1 MPKTQKVKKSKKKK
15 SKSKVKAPI
24 VDAIE
29 ECALLGEDD
38 VVNKGV
44 DISLETSLLE
54 AELLNETVVQ
64 TKKSKRLKR
73 RHDST
78 PAVQEEEEE
87 LPDLVSKQI
96 VEEVKP
102 ADLGDVPVPAVSVPA
117 VPSVK
122 DHQNNENE
130 AESVKVDPQLE
141 VEIGNYLPFVEV
153 PEPETTPT
161 KLTNEVEVDIYSD
174 LSTAENPEILPIS
187 EPQNGEE
194 VTLDE
199 VLKMETKVMSGKDAK
214 VVIEKHPLSE
224 EEEDLDYDDVE
235 AKDEDSPMKISVLV
249 GGSKELKRKLSPTY
263 TPSEIVPR
271 VIVAAPP
278 PPPVILPP
286 LPHTHITI
294 PPLLPMPQAPPNFNQ
309 KPFRSSGRIIYI
321 NPKFRTDV
329 ILRNMEAQGII
340 RGGGFAIHMNRE
352 HKKNKAN
359 SQYVPSPLMQGGV
372 GQKGE
377 LDEATTTLLITDL
390 SVCTTRSRIRELFC
404 SVGTVKEV
412 LTYPSERRAVVT
424 FESARDAVVC
434 RRKFHHSVVDGSCM
448 TVNFAI

>member
-15 SKSKVKAPI
+15 SKSKAKAPT

-73 RHDST
+73 RHDPI
-78 PAVQEEEEE
+78 PAVQEEEVPHE
-87 LPDLVSKQI
+87 LVNELI
-96 VEEVKP
+96 VEEVKS
-102 ADLGDVPVPAVSVPA
+102 ADLRDVP

-122 DHQNNENE
+122 DHQENE
-130 AESVKVDPQLE
+130 AESEKGDPQLE
-141 VEIGNYLPFVEV
+141 VEIGNNLPIIEV
-153 PEPETTPT
+153 PEPEITPT

-174 LSTAENPEILPIS
+174 LSTAENPEMPIS
-187 EPQNGEE
+187 DPQIGEE

-214 VVIEKHPLSE
+214 IIIEKHPLSE
-224 EEEDLDYDDVE
+224 EEEDLDYGDIEDKE
-235 AKDEDSPMKISVLV
+235 DDSPMKISVLV

-263 TPSEIVPR
+263 TPSEILPR
-271 VIVAAPP
+271 VPVATPAH

-294 PPLLPMPQAPPNFNQ
+294 PPLLPMPQAPPSFNQ

-352 HKKNKAN
+352 HKKNKSN
-359 SQYVPSPLMQGGV
+359 SQYVPSPLIQGGV

-434 RRKFHHSVVDGSCM
+434 RRKFHRSVVDGSCM